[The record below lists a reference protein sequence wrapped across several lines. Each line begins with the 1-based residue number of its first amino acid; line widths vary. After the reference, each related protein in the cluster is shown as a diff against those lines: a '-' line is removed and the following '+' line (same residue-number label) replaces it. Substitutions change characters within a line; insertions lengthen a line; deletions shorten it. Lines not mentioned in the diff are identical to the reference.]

1 MIDEGQTWFV
11 RTHCYASCYASN
23 RPRPAFNKHNPLF
36 YKNKNATSWVAFSRD
51 VICLPFN
58 DHSLAHRFPID
69 RKLY

>member
-1 MIDEGQTWFV
+1 MVCTDALPCVLLCVQ
-11 RTHCYASCYASN
+11 
-23 RPRPAFNKHNPLF
+23 PAPHPFDKHEPLL